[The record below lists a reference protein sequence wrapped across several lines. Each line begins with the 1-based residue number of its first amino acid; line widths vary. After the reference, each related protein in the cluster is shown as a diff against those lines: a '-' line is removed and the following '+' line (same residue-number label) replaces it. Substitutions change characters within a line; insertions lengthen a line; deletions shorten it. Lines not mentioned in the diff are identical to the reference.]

1 MVLRGALRL
10 LGLGALFVVVLVAE
24 VGGVVGNLLEVRRIL
39 AIEERGGLL
48 EREALGLDDKE
59 VKVRGLER
67 EPAAVHDLFCA
78 RAESASGQGKGD
90 KVSERDTYVVLPA
103 DVLERNRVDVLVEN
117 EGDRDGQVEDVEAL
131 RTERVREDLKRVRDN
146 ERREGK
152 AIKFMSAKRSHKRG
166 TYAYS

>member
-1 MVLRGALRL
+1 M
-10 LGLGALFVVVLVAE
+10 
-24 VGGVVGNLLEVRRIL
+24 
-39 AIEERGGLL
+39 
-48 EREALGLDDKE
+48 
-59 VKVRGLER
+59 
-67 EPAAVHDLFCA
+67 
-78 RAESASGQGKGD
+78 
-90 KVSERDTYVVLPA
+90 DTHVVLPA
-103 DVLERNRVDVLVEN
+103 ELGEGDRVDVLVEN